1 MALNTW
7 ADVDPKAK
15 RVTVYYEGTNTVYE
29 GMLLHYNHDTTA
41 NWSGVDRLDGSE
53 SATTTEGSQNEGRWI
68 RVEEPSDANR
78 RLPAG
83 VVAKGSGGIGAIGPS
98 LVDIY
103 VLNGA
108 TVPVYTDKSVT
119 INEKAYMEV
128 GQNTVI
134 NSAVGNGPCIGY
146 FVETIDR
153 STAGL
158 ALCKLQDPDISD
170 TKPATTLG
178 IGLSPLLWGDCPIE
192 EIKKDF
198 GNGFLYEDDYLDL
211 EIEPA
216 ASGISDTTVPGWVIT
231 RATAG
236 GIGSIIGAGGE
247 LHMLAAATADQG
259 INAQKV
265 NACVLPVAGTNIWF
279 EARVQVSHIDNQI
292 FVGIADTDTTLIG
305 TGALDESNVE
315 SVGFFTDVN
324 STTLLGGTVTQKTGV
339 PDVTEDIVAMPATT
353 WTTLGFK
360 ITGITK
366 VEFYVDGVL
375 VETGATAASIPA
387 VEMAY
392 SLVCQNEDGSNVNTL
407 KVDWVRLAQDVRV

>member
-1 MALNTW
+1 MSITW
-7 ADVDPKAK
+7 GIDPKAQ
-15 RVTVYYEGTNTVYE
+15 RISVYYEGTNTIYE
-29 GMLLHYNHDTTA
+29 GMAVCYNHDTTD
-41 NWSGVDRLDGSE
+41 NWTGVSG
-53 SATTTEGSQNEGRWI
+53 TTETGTTAEGSQNEGKFI
-68 RVEEPSDANR
+68 RVEEPSVANQR
-78 RLPAG
+78 FFAG
-83 VVAKGSGGIGAIGPS
+83 VVAGKKHENVVGPQ
-98 LVDIY
+98 VIEIY
-103 VLNGA
+103 VPNGA
-108 TVPVYTDKSVT
+108 TVPVYTDRSVA
-119 INEKAYMEV
+119 INDKAYIEPAL
-128 GQNTVI
+128 NTVA
-134 NSAVGNGPCIGY
+134 NDGVEDGPAVG
-146 FVETIDR
+146 FFDETIDR
-153 STAGL
+153 SSTAGL
-158 ALCKLQDPDISD
+158 ALCKLVGVSVSEI
-170 TKPATTLG
+170 TPASTLG
-178 IGLSPLLWGDCPIE
+178 IGLSPLLWGDCPVE

-198 GNGFLYEDDYLDL
+198 GRGFLYEDDYLDL

-216 ASGISDTTVPGWVIT
+216 ASGISSTTVPGWVIT

-236 GIGSIIGAGGE
+236 GMGNIIGAGGE

-279 EARVQVSHIDNQI
+279 EARVQVSHVDNQI

-339 PDVTEDIVAMPATT
+339 PDVTEDIIDVAATT

-360 ITGITK
+360 ITGVEK
-366 VEFYVDGVL
+366 VEFYQDGAL

-392 SLVCQNEDGSNVNTL
+392 SLVCQNEDGANVNTL
-407 KVDWVRLAQDVRV
+407 KVDWVKLVQDVRV